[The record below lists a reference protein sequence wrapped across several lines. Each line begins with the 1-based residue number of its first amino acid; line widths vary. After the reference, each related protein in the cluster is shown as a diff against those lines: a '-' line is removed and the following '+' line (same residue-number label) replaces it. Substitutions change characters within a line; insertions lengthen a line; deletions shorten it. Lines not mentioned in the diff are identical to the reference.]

1 MNLGEPNDDWSLY
14 GILQNLKFKVKGIAK
29 VAEVEEPQVEAVPV
43 VPEAG
48 TGKSA
53 MDIEVE
59 DDQSESSQAQQ
70 FEPVNPMG
78 PMAASPGVH
87 SNGRSPGVTSE
98 KSDRGQTQEVELAQV
113 HEEVA
118 SLGKR
123 DLENIDELDPTAL
136 GEIDNAAVAIDPTQL
151 QERTDVAEEEL
162 EKNSNN

>member
-14 GILQNLKFKVKGIAK
+14 GILQNLKFNVKGIAK
-29 VAEVEEPQVEAVPV
+29 VAEVEEPQVESVPV
-43 VPEAG
+43 VPDAA

-78 PMAASPGVH
+78 PTATSPEVQ

-98 KSDRGQTQEVELAQV
+98 KSDRGQTQEEELAKAQV
-113 HEEVA
+113 EVA

-136 GEIDNAAVAIDPTQL
+136 GEIDNATVAIDPTQL
-151 QERTDVAEEEL
+151 QEPTNVAEEEL
-162 EKNSNN
+162 EKKSNN